1 MLSLG
6 IDPSLSDMGWCVH
19 DPWAVGK
26 DRVIDKG
33 RFSSP
38 ADEIFIAR
46 YIGLRACVNDLLFD
60 YPEISIV
67 GVESPPFGEG
77 WSEGLYGLFLYINE
91 AVYIH
96 RKDVVYFDPST
107 VKSLAKEDP
116 DIRKGKM
123 FKADMITMAK
133 ADTGIPKWN
142 NDEAD
147 AYHVARF
154 AARFWLL
161 LEGEITE
168 DVLIPSEV
176 HTFLRSHTFTKGK
189 HKGETHKDGTLFREN
204 ERFFRFS
211 KLG

>member
-6 IDPSLSDMGWCVH
+6 IDPSMSDMGWCIH

-26 DRVIDKG
+26 KRVIDKG

-38 ADEIFIAR
+38 SNEIFIAR
-46 YIGLRACVNDLLFD
+46 YMGLRACLNDLLTD
-60 YPEISIV
+60 YPEVSIV

-77 WSEGLYGLFLYINE
+77 WSEGLYGLFLYVNE
-91 AVYIH
+91 AIYTH

-116 DIRKGKM
+116 NIRKGKM
-123 FKADMITMAK
+123 FKADMIAMAH
-133 ADTGIPKWN
+133 ADTGISKWN

-154 AARFWLL
+154 AARFLLL

-168 DVLIPSEV
+168 DVLLPSEA
-176 HTFLRSHTFTKGK
+176 HTFLRTHTFVKGK
-189 HKGETHKDGTLFREN
+189 HEGETHQDGTLFREN
-204 ERFFRFS
+204 DRFFRFS